1 MEEKI
6 LENIEIN
13 NNLSSK
19 IKEKQEK
26 FIESDIGKAI
36 NSAIDIG
43 LKAALPDLI
52 EDQIIDIKNTILE
65 NGFSEGIREVIN
77 SSVNIGKSAIGIITG
92 EFENISQVQLAIK
105 KGGILDSISNLLD
118 YTINFIANKNIVDKN
133 MSLLIKR
140 SKNTII
146 SSISDKIEQTLTNQL
161 KAIEKLEKYCE
172 NWNIAYG
179 IQDISKMEK
188 EYKNIKNYL
197 NKIIPL
203 ENIINKARTIENIN
217 TLLKNNGYNFNIS
230 EDELRL
236 AQKLA

>member
-1 MEEKI
+1 MKEKI